1 MTIYCEGAAA
11 AEVLFSLTG
20 GREGRIV
27 SVNPPVEIF
36 IGAYFKTGIQQ
47 TVASDSFRIIQE
59 FLLKNFNADS
69 GASQQFDYQLTSNIE
84 EPGNPRYP
92 GKARIIIYRTPGNEQ
107 LIYLNGIY
115 PARTDYDSPG
125 NFAGILYSFSPITI
139 YGNIFAIVDRGGILY
154 AQEYPEET
162 PTYEV
167 NCKSCPEGLCAIR
180 RYDEIVCIDC
190 KKVISGINNASQ
202 KLDSI
207 YG

>member
-1 MTIYCEGAAA
+1 MTTYCEGAAA

-27 SVNPPVEIF
+27 SSNPPIEVSLGSGYIYALEILLEYPRPDLGRLAITSTIFEKFFLETIDEIF
-36 IGAYFKTGIQQ
+36 QTREYNLFFNDTGGIRYFEIRKGAYNLNQVVYSVSSVYLDSLGYLDISLTRRPQYGMKNAFVI
-47 TVASDSFRIIQE
+47 SDNS
-59 FLLKNFNADS
+59 
-69 GASQQFDYQLTSNIE
+69 
-84 EPGNPRYP
+84 
-92 GKARIIIYRTPGNEQ
+92 
-107 LIYLNGIY
+107 
-115 PARTDYDSPG
+115 
-125 NFAGILYSFSPITI
+125 GILYF
-139 YGNIFAIVDRGGILY
+139 
-154 AQEYPEET
+154 QEYPEGVT

-190 KKVISGINNASQ
+190 KKVIGGINNASQ